1 MTELTGSTDVITAS
15 DSQATAYWQTVLD
28 GELPT
33 LHIPCDQKR
42 PRERSFDST
51 ILVRQIGKSLETR
64 LAKCATDWGV
74 SLGTVYFT
82 ALTVTLRRFSGQE
95 DFLIRLQQTQQSEGA
110 SPVALPIRFREPDST
125 TLSELATKLE
135 SAIDSAER
143 NADYWRDR
151 ADWSVAAES
160 VPSEADG
167 VPGQADFRFVDCT
180 RTSATET
187 THTGRD
193 SRPN

>member
-1 MTELTGSTDVITAS
+1 MTDAPKIIYTHTDEAPALATYSFLPIVQSFVKGSGIA
-15 DSQATAYWQTVLD
+15 
-28 GELPT
+28 
-33 LHIPCDQKR
+33 I
-42 PRERSFDST
+42 
-51 ILVRQIGKSLETR
+51 ETR
-64 LAKCATDWGV
+64 DISLAGRLLAHFSDQLPAEQQG
-74 SLGTVYFT
+74 SD
-82 ALTVTLRRFSGQE
+82 ALVE
-95 DFLIRLQQTQQSEGA
+95 
-110 SPVALPIRFREPDST
+110 
-125 TLSELATKLE
+125 LSELATKLE